1 MIQKERDHRVMSEK
15 KIQGMIE
22 EIKGK
27 ITSET
32 EAISAKRKK
41 NNAAILKLIE
51 GACQRLEEKINIC

>member
-27 ITSET
+27 VTLET
-32 EAISAKRKK
+32 
-41 NNAAILKLIE
+41 
-51 GACQRLEEKINIC
+51 